1 VSRKSRRRTMKDVAI
16 AANVSE
22 MTVSRVLRDKGPI
35 SDDTRKRVLSMVET
49 LGYVQNRLAGSLAT
63 SRSNQVSVIIPSLVS
78 NIFTEVMSGI
88 TVALEKA
95 GYNAVV
101 GISDYSLE
109 KEEAL
114 VSSMLSWRPAGI
126 IVSNLRHT
134 QKTNNILANADIPVI
149 EMMNVT
155 PDPIDV
161 CVGLDQS
168 RAGRT
173 IADHMLA
180 RGYRNFG
187 YVGWNV
193 WDHAAAQRFDAIGRR
208 IEAHNCTLFAP
219 DLFDSPPDFAAGKVG
234 LKKLLEAAPDIDA
247 VFFSNDTAATGGM
260 IHCIENGIKIPDQLA
275 LAGFSGLETGQNM
288 PLKLTTVK
296 TQRYDI
302 GRVSART
309 ILNRLAGQAS
319 QKVIELEIELIEGE
333 TS

>member
-1 VSRKSRRRTMKDVAI
+1 MKDVAI

-22 MTVSRVLRDKGPI
+22 MTVSRVLRNKGPI
-35 SDDTRKRVLSMVET
+35 SDRTRKRVLQMVEN

-114 VSSMLSWRPAGI
+114 VSSMISWRPAGI

-134 QKTNNILANADIPVI
+134 QKTRNILANADIPVI

-155 PDPIDV
+155 KDPIDV

-180 RGYRNFG
+180 RGYCRFG

-193 WDHAAAQRFDAIGRR
+193 WDHAAEQRYQAMKRQ
-208 IEAHNCTLFAP
+208 IEARSLSLFAP
-219 DLFDSPPDFAAGKVG
+219 DLFDSPPDFADGKAG
-234 LKKLLEAAPDIDA
+234 LKTLLEMKPDVDA

-260 IHCIENGIKIPDQLA
+260 VHCIENGIKIPGRLA

-296 TQRYDI
+296 TQRYEI
-302 GRVSART
+302 GRMSARN
-309 ILNRLAGQAS
+309 ILNRLAGQIS
-319 QKVIELEIELIEGE
+319 DKVVELEIELIEGE

>member
-1 VSRKSRRRTMKDVAI
+1 MSSQTRRRTMKDVAI

-35 SDDTRKRVLSMVET
+35 SDETRKRVLSMVET

-134 QKTNNILANADIPVI
+134 QKTRNILANANIPVV

-155 PDPIDV
+155 TDPIDV

-180 RGYRNFG
+180 KGYRKFG
-187 YVGWNV
+187 YIGWNV
-193 WDHAAAQRFDAIGRR
+193 LDHAAGQRFQVIKQQ
-208 IEAHNCTLFAP
+208 IEAQNLSIFAP
-219 DLFDSPPDFAAGKVG
+219 DLFDSPPDFAAGKAG
-234 LKKLLEAAPDIDA
+234 LKNMLERVPDLDA

-260 IHCIENGIKIPDQLA
+260 IHCIENGIRIPEQLA

-288 PLKLTTVK
+288 PLKLTTIK

-302 GRVSART
+302 GRVSARN
-309 ILNRLAGQAS
+309 ILNRLAGQTS
-319 QKVIELEIELIEGE
+319 QNVVELEIELIAGE

>member
-1 VSRKSRRRTMKDVAI
+1 MRDVAI

-35 SDDTRKRVLSMVET
+35 SKQTRKRVLQMVDT

-114 VSSMLSWRPAGI
+114 VSSMISWRPAGI
-126 IVSNLRHT
+126 IVSNLLHT
-134 QKTNNILANADIPVI
+134 EKTCNILANADIPVV
-149 EMMNVT
+149 EMMNVR

-180 RGYRNFG
+180 KGYRKFG
-187 YVGWNV
+187 YVGWNIL
-193 WDHAAAQRFDAIGRR
+193 DHAAAQRYEAIKQQ
-208 IEAHNCTLFAP
+208 IEAQNRTILAP
-219 DLFDSPPDFAAGKVG
+219 DLFDSPPDFADGKAG
-234 LKKLLEAAPDIDA
+234 LKKLLEMDPDIDA

-260 IHCIENGIKIPDQLA
+260 IHCIETGIAIPDQLA
-275 LAGFSGLETGQNM
+275 LAGFSGLDTGQNM

-302 GRVSART
+302 GRVSARN
-309 ILNRLAGQAS
+309 ILNRLAGQTS
-319 QKVIELEIELIEGE
+319 QKVVELEIELIAGE